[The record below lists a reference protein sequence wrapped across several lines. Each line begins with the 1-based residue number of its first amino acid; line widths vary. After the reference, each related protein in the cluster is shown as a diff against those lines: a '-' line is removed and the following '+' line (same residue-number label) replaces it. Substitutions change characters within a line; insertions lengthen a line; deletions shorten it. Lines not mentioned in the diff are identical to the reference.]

1 MTTTTAPAARK
12 PNAAA
17 TRRALVAADVHR
29 VIVEDRFVIADSKVG
44 PDAQAANFNAAL
56 AALDTA
62 GIAHERDS
70 DYPTWLAHL
79 I

>member
-12 PNAAA
+12 PSMAA
-17 TRRALVAADVHR
+17 TRRALAAADVHR
-29 VIVEDRFVIADSKVG
+29 VIVEGNFVISDSKVG
-44 PDAQAANFNAAL
+44 PDAQAANLDAAL

-62 GIAHERDS
+62 GIAYERDS